1 MSPLTRRQL
10 LALGAAGA
18 GATIVGGTG
27 LWWTTTGGPGY
38 TGGEELIE
46 LDVLASRGGVLELEL
61 TAAPAQIQVGGR
73 EASVQAFN
81 GSLPGPTLRVAPG
94 DTIRVAM
101 TNALEAPTNLH
112 VHGLHVSPEGN
123 GDNPFVSIAPG
134 KSFDYEISLPADHPP
149 GTYWYHPHRHG
160 HVADQVAAGLYGAI
174 IVEDPEPVPA
184 TRERIMV
191 VSDLSLDASGDLAE
205 VGRMQQMMGREGE
218 VVLVNGQVRPQVIA
232 APGERERWR
241 IVNACPS
248 RYLRLQLEGQQVR
261 LLSRDLGRL
270 AVPEEITEV
279 VLAPGNRIELLVD
292 TTEGASTLIAAPVNR
307 GGMDAMMG
315 GTMMGGNEPGGGDPI
330 ELLTLEVSG
339 DSVQQL
345 ASVPEGPGLRD
356 LRGEPI
362 TSRHTLDFAMGMA
375 GAMGG
380 GSMMSGGGGEE
391 DTTMM
396 AFTINGQEFNPDR
409 VDTPVTAGTV
419 EEWTL
424 TNSSPMDHPVHLHVW
439 PMQVVQDGD
448 RVLSEPRWQD
458 VVNVPARSQVK
469 VLIAFDDF
477 PGRTVYHCHVLD
489 HEDQGMMG
497 TVEAR

>member
-18 GATIVGGTG
+18 GATVVGGTG

-46 LDVLASRGGVLELEL
+46 PPVLASRDRVLDLEL
-61 TAAPAQIQVGGR
+61 TAAPARIQVGGR

-101 TNALEAPTNLH
+101 TNGLEAPTNLH
-112 VHGLHVSPEGN
+112 VHGLHVSPQGN

-134 KSFDYEISLPADHPP
+134 ESFDYEFVLPADHPP

-174 IVEDPEPVPA
+174 IVEGPEPLPA
-184 TRERIMV
+184 TRERVMV
-191 VSDLSLDASGDLAE
+191 VSDLTLDASGNLAD
-205 VGRMQQMMGREGE
+205 VTPMQQMIGREGE
-218 VVLVNGQVRPQVIA
+218 VVLINGQVRPQLNA
-232 APGERERWR
+232 AAGERERWR

-261 LLSRDLGRL
+261 LFSRDLGRL
-270 AVPEEITEV
+270 PVPEEITEA
-279 VLAPGNRIELLVD
+279 VLAPGNRIELLVN
-292 TTEGASTLIAAPVNR
+292 TREGSSALVAAPVNR
-307 GGMDAMMG
+307 GGMDTMMG
-315 GTMMGGNEPGGGDPI
+315 GTMMGETEPGNDEPI
-330 ELLTLEVSG
+330 ELLTVEVSG
-339 DSVQQL
+339 DLGQRP
-345 ASVPEGPGLRD
+345 APVPEGPALPD

-362 TSRHTLDFAMGMA
+362 TARRTLDFAMGMGG
-375 GAMGG
+375 GAMMG
-380 GSMMSGGGGEE
+380 GGGGEE

-396 AFTINGQEFNPDR
+396 AFTINGQEFDPDR
-409 VDTPVTAGTV
+409 TDTPVAAGTV

-424 TNSSPMDHPVHLHVW
+424 VNSSPMDHPVHLHVW
-439 PMQVVQDGD
+439 PMQIIQDGTRD
-448 RVLSEPRWQD
+448 LSEPRWQD
-458 VVNVPARSQVK
+458 VVNVPAFGQVK

-477 PGRTVYHCHVLD
+477 PGRTVYHCHILD